1 MDEKEDWVNQCIKCK
16 HSYKRKNDD
25 DTMYCRL
32 RKPGCRFEPMV
43 SKEKRM
49 NNKNEK

>member
-1 MDEKEDWVNQCIKCK
+1 MDGHEAWVYKCLECK
-16 HSYKRKNDD
+16 HSYKRKNDAE
-25 DTMYCRL
+25 TMYCRL
-32 RKPGCRFEPMV
+32 RKPGCRFEPWV